1 MHIKKTG
8 RICSKLILVVKE
20 ACSMKNYVSFK
31 KNNIQEAIKPGFF
44 GTKKVG
50 SLILN

>member
-20 ACSMKNYVSFK
+20 ACSMKYYVSFK
-31 KNNIQEAIKPGFF
+31 KNKVNIH
-44 GTKKVG
+44 
-50 SLILN
+50 ILT

>member
-20 ACSMKNYVSFK
+20 ACSMKYYVSIK
-31 KNNIQEAIKPGFF
+31 KDKVNIY
-44 GTKKVG
+44 
-50 SLILN
+50 ILTLKEPEGLPWWHSG